1 MTEMEGIVANKRMI
15 AKPVI
20 STDTFLEMSLAA
32 QALYFQ
38 LQIEAD
44 EYGFISA
51 PKKIVRGCMRS
62 DDDLRELIDN
72 GYCYLFPSGHLV
84 MLHWLM
90 ANKYEK
96 KREPTFKEEYSLLTL
111 NDDLSYNPPGNA
123 GQCRALSGKDGTS
136 VSQSVSQSVSEA
148 ASSSSSSTVK
158 QTVTK
163 INDYITSCGIKI
175 PATEIQGYLE
185 AGLEPIVIVWA
196 ADAAGGADSPNA
208 YFRKTINDKIL
219 KEEKTYERLREN
231 EYKSVA
237 EAERFDRVY
246 GERRHDY
253 DGGEA

>member
-1 MTEMEGIVANKRMI
+1 MANKRMI

-44 EYGFISA
+44 EYGFIAA

-96 KREPTFKEEYSLLTL
+96 KREPTFKEEFSQLTL
-111 NDDLSYNPPGNA
+111 NNDLSYNPPGNA
-123 GQCRALSGKDGTS
+123 GQCRALPEKYGTS
-136 VSQSVSQSVSEA
+136 VSQSVSEAVAA
-148 ASSSSSSTVK
+148 ASASTSTVT

-163 INDYITSCGIKI
+163 INDYISSCGIKV
-175 PATEIQGYLE
+175 PATEIQGYLD
-185 AGLEPIVIVWA
+185 AGLEPIVIIWA
-196 ADAAGGADSPNA
+196 SDEVGDAKSPNA
-208 YFRKTINDKIL
+208 YFRKTIDDRIQKGAI
-219 KEEKTYERLREN
+219 TYERLRKTECTT
-231 EYKSVA
+231 EA
-237 EAERFDRVY
+237 EANRFDHEY
-246 GERRHDY
+246 GKRRHDF
-253 DGGEA
+253 DGGDT

>member
-1 MTEMEGIVANKRMI
+1 MANKRMI

-44 EYGFISA
+44 EYGFIAA

-123 GQCRALSGKDGTS
+123 GQCRALSEKNGTS

-148 ASSSSSSTVK
+148 VAVASSSSSTVT

-163 INDYITSCGIKI
+163 INDYISSCGIKI
-175 PATEIQGYLE
+175 PATEIQGYLD
-185 AGLEPIVIVWA
+185 AGLEPIVIIWA
-196 ADAAGGADSPNA
+196 ADAVNGAESPNA
-208 YFRKTINDKIL
+208 YFRKTINDRIQKG
-219 KEEKTYERLREN
+219 EMTYGRLRKN
-231 EYKSVA
+231 ECATEA
-237 EAERFDRVY
+237 EADRFDSVY
-246 GERRHDY
+246 GEHRHDY